1 MAKSYFQTVD
11 PFNFDR
17 LYGNEKYSL
26 NGMLLKQ
33 ANCPTWVESGDESFE
48 IWSDHSRGEWNDA
61 LPLIESSYNAD
72 AFFAG
77 ATDESFLAFA
87 SKVVSEVNKR
97 EIKVT
102 GAAIVRYT
110 DGGGYPTLR
119 LSAVVVK
126 HTAGRRYG
134 VPLTKPSRHE
144 FFMSEFG
151 EHFFNYR

>member
-1 MAKSYFQTVD
+1 MAKTYFQTVD

-26 NGMLLKQ
+26 NDMLLKQ
-33 ANCPTWVESGDESFE
+33 ANCPTWVEPGDESFE
-48 IWSDHSRGEWNDA
+48 VWSDRSGTEWGNA
-61 LPLIESSYNAD
+61 LSLIESSYNGD

-77 ATDESFLAFA
+77 SSDESFLAFA

-110 DGGGYPTLR
+110 DGGGFPTLR

-126 HTAGRRYG
+126 STANRRYG
-134 VPLTKPSRHE
+134 VPLTKPARHE
-144 FFMSEFG
+144 MDEFG
-151 EHFFNYR
+151 YDFR

>member
-1 MAKSYFQTVD
+1 MKHYFQTVD

-33 ANCPTWVESGDESFE
+33 ANCPTWVEPGDESFE
-48 IWSDHSRGEWNDA
+48 IWSDHSIAEWNDA
-61 LPLIESSYNAD
+61 HSLLESTYSGD
-72 AFFAG
+72 AFYAG

-87 SKVVSEVNKR
+87 SKLVSAVNKR

-102 GAAIVRYT
+102 GAAVVRYT
-110 DGGGYPTLR
+110 NGGGYPTLR

-126 HTAGRRYG
+126 RRAGRKYG
-134 VPLTKPSRHE
+134 VPLTKPERYE
-144 FFMSEFG
+144 RFDEFG
-151 EHFFNYR
+151 YDYR

>member
-1 MAKSYFQTVD
+1 MEKHYFQTVD

-26 NGMLLKQ
+26 NDMLLKQ
-33 ANCPTWVESGDESFE
+33 ASCPTWVEQGDQSFE
-48 IWSDHSRGEWNDA
+48 IWSDRSRTEWEAA
-61 LPLIESSYNAD
+61 LPLIESSYNGD

-87 SKVVSEVNKR
+87 SKVVSEVNKS

-110 DGGGYPTLR
+110 DMGGFPTLR
-119 LSAVVVK
+119 LSAVVTK
-126 HTAGRRYG
+126 RKTGRQYG
-134 VPLTKPSRHE
+134 VPLTKPTR
-144 FFMSEFG
+144 SEFMDEFG
-151 EHFFNYR
+151 YHFFNER

>member
-1 MAKSYFQTVD
+1 MSKSYFQTVD
-11 PFNFDR
+11 PFNYDR

-33 ANCPTWVESGDESFE
+33 ANCPTWVEPGDESFE
-48 IWSDHSRGEWNDA
+48 IWSDHCRTEWSNAHD
-61 LPLIESSYNAD
+61 LLESSYSGD
-72 AFFAG
+72 AFYAG

-87 SKVVSEVNKR
+87 SKLVSEVNKR

-126 HTAGRRYG
+126 NTTGRRYG
-134 VPLTKPSRHE
+134 VPLTKPARES
-144 FFMSEFG
+144 MDEFG
-151 EHFFNYR
+151 DHFNYYR